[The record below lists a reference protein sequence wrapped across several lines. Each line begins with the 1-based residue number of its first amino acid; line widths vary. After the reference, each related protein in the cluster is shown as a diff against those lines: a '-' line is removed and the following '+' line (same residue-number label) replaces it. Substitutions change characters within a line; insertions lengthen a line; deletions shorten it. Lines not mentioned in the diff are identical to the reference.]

1 MSQQSRQ
8 YIETQQNS
16 REWQLFLHA
25 FAQEFSEKGDVRDL
39 RALMHQLGRR
49 MALLAPVEDG
59 SSLQALENAVNRVWS
74 EMNWGWAELQEQAD
88 ALLIMHY
95 VAPLR
100 HAFGEAAI
108 GWTPAL
114 LEGMYAQWLEK
125 LGMDKSLQ
133 LVQRSPEDHGRM
145 LTFELRKA
153 PERFSGPG
161 RSQLADHKK

>member
-8 YIETQQNS
+8 YIETQQIS
-16 REWQLFLHA
+16 REWQLFLCA
-25 FAQEFSEKGDVRDL
+25 FAQEFSEKGDARDL

-49 MALLAPVEDG
+49 MALLTPVEDG
-59 SSLQALENAVNRVWS
+59 SSLQALEDGVNRVWA
-74 EMNWGWAELQEQAD
+74 EMNWGWVELQEQSD

-125 LGMDKSLQ
+125 LGMDKSLR
-133 LVQRSPEDHGRM
+133 LVQRSPEDHGRL
-145 LTFELRKA
+145 LTFELRKVVDKA
-153 PERFSGPG
+153 GSQG
-161 RSQLADHKK
+161 RLQSADHNK